1 MLYRVDVHRRENIR
15 GLEKAIT
22 IIGTPEACT
31 EAAYQ
36 IGLIIQKEI
45 IASSNLDSIMFGE
58 SDTLPTI
65 PLKIL
70 AHNELV
76 GRVIGK
82 NGQTLKKIMA
92 ETETKIIISKLVT
105 CASQW
110 NVIRILIIPVFNL
123 E

>member
-1 MLYRVDVHRRENIR
+1 MDVHRRENIR

-45 IASSNLDSIMFGE
+45 IASSNLDIMFGE

-82 NGQTLKKIMA
+82 NGQTLKKIMT

-105 CASQW
+105 Y
-110 NVIRILIIPVFNL
+110 PY
-123 E
+123 